1 MGERK
6 YGSKERSRRVIGEK
20 KMNRFAKEPDAIVVD
35 KELLVTCVII
45 SFSLILSLIISL

>member
-6 YGSKERSRRVIGEK
+6 YGRKERSRRVIVGK

-35 KELLVTCVII
+35 NELLVTYVII
-45 SFSLILSLIISL
+45 SFSLILSLIFSL